1 MCCHFPSSD
10 SLLHPRLFTE
20 LPAEEGKSL
29 WQLVLEQF
37 DDLLVKILL
46 LAAIISFVSQMSLGV
61 IQHLDH
67 DRSQKNISLRLPIFY
82 RLPIFPFQVL
92 AFFEDDDDSIT
103 AFVEPFVILLILIAN
118 AIVGVWQVRNANSK
132 QKCCRGGNKEADKD
146 SFPQTCCKLI
156 CGNFSCCGANTRKGV
171 KI

>member
-46 LAAIISFVSQMSLGV
+46 LAAIISFV
-61 IQHLDH
+61 
-67 DRSQKNISLRLPIFY
+67 
-82 RLPIFPFQVL
+82 L
-92 AFFEDDDDSIT
+92 AFFEDDDSIT

-118 AIVGVWQVRNANSK
+118 AVVGVWQVSVI
-132 QKCCRGGNKEADKD
+132 
-146 SFPQTCCKLI
+146 S
-156 CGNFSCCGANTRKGV
+156 S
-171 KI
+171 

>member
-1 MCCHFPSSD
+1 MHKAFLSPYMGNEFDEMRYLSQSSPSLWALMCCHFPSSD

-46 LAAIISFVSQMSLGV
+46 LAAIISFV
-61 IQHLDH
+61 
-67 DRSQKNISLRLPIFY
+67 
-82 RLPIFPFQVL
+82 L
-92 AFFEDDDDSIT
+92 AFFEDDDSIT

-118 AIVGVWQVRNANSK
+118 AVVGVWQVRK
-132 QKCCRGGNKEADKD
+132 QMKENWRLDIFCLLKADY
-146 SFPQTCCKLI
+146 
-156 CGNFSCCGANTRKGV
+156 RV
-171 KI
+171 E